1 MKKLLKKEVYGSRVQ
16 CMGPIG
22 RFVFTCFLIFF
33 FFFLKSREM
42 PKTQMQGRIISTQTH
57 TKYRGTPTIQSFFFF
72 SFKVLSFSSIIL
84 YLYNLNTKN
93 ISN

>member
-1 MKKLLKKEVYGSRVQ
+1 MKKLLKKEVYGFRVQ

-33 FFFLKSREM
+33 FFFKSREM

-72 SFKVLSFSSIIL
+72 FLSKCLVLVV
-84 YLYNLNTKN
+84 
-93 ISN
+93 